1 MYKYTVQSFPQYRA
15 TVSVVDSAHGNDKE
29 KYLTNITRRNEKGR
43 NKGENMTIND
53 KRSSVLYL
61 GARRSF

>member
-29 KYLTNITRRNEKGR
+29 KYLTNITVE
-43 NKGENMTIND
+43 M
-53 KRSSVLYL
+53 KRVEIKE
-61 GARRSF
+61 RI